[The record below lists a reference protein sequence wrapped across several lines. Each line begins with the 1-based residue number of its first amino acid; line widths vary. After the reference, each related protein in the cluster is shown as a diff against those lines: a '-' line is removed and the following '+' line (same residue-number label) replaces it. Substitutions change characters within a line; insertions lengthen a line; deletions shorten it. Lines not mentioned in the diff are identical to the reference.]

1 MITHVKKRD
10 GRMVPFDK
18 ERITEAIFKAAQAVG
33 GTDRL
38 LASQL
43 ANTVVEYLETQ
54 TTDGIFHV
62 EEIQDAVEKILTETG
77 HYRTT
82 KAYILYREQHKK
94 IRETQNLIMDIT
106 QTMDGYLRQK
116 DWRVNE
122 NSNIAYSFSGLLMHV
137 GGSVI
142 ANYTLH
148 NLYPPEISL
157 AHEHGAFHI
166 HDLSMGIVGYCA
178 GWSLR
183 QLLYEGF
190 NGICGK
196 VESSPARHL
205 DTALGQMINF
215 LGTLQNEWA
224 GAMAFSSFDTYLA
237 PYIRGDNLTYEEVK
251 QRIQQ
256 FVFNLNVASRW
267 GGQTPFTNLTLDWVV
282 PEDLAGQQAF
292 IGSTVLDETYG
303 EFQDEMD
310 MINKAFL
317 EVMWEGDMKGR
328 VFTFPIPTY
337 NITED
342 FDWDTENAGLLFET
356 TAKYGL
362 PYFQNFINSDLCP
375 QDVRA
380 MCCRLQM
387 DLRQLKNKTGGLFGA
402 GESTGSIGV
411 VTLNLARIG
420 YLSKDEAEFFN
431 RVASLMD
438 LAKKSLE
445 IKRKLISRNMENGL
459 LPYTR
464 RYLGTIDRHFST
476 IGINGMN
483 EALLNF
489 MGVTIAT
496 EEGRKFALSL
506 LDFMRKEL
514 TQFQEETGNLYNLE
528 ATPAEGT
535 SYRFARI
542 DKHLYP
548 SIITAGTD
556 EPYYMNSTQLPVN
569 FTEDIFEALELQEAL
584 QRKYSGG
591 TVFHGFLGERLPSG
605 EACKTLVHKIASTFK
620 IPYFTITPTFSI
632 CPDHGYISGEVPVC
646 TCGKSTEV
654 YSRVVGYLRPV
665 NNWNR
670 GKREEFKER
679 RPFSMED
686 DTFSGIASS
695 AAQVSVW

>member
-1 MITHVKKRD
+1 
-10 GRMVPFDK
+10 
-18 ERITEAIFKAAQAVG
+18 
-33 GTDRL
+33 
-38 LASQL
+38 
-43 ANTVVEYLETQ
+43 
-54 TTDGIFHV
+54 
-62 EEIQDAVEKILTETG
+62 
-77 HYRTT
+77 
-82 KAYILYREQHKK
+82 QHKK
-94 IRETQNLIMDIT
+94 IRDTHKLIMDIT
-106 QTMDGYLRQK
+106 QTMDGYLRQE

-148 NLYPPEISL
+148 NLYPPEVCL
-157 AHEHGAFHI
+157 AHENGAFHI

-190 NGICGK
+190 NGVCGK
-196 VESSPARHL
+196 VESGPAKHL

-237 PYIRGDNLTYEEVK
+237 PYVWSDHLTYEEVK

-267 GGQTPFTNLTLDWVV
+267 GGQTPFTNLTFDWVV
-282 PEDLAGQQAF
+282 PEDLKEQNAF
-292 IGSTVLDETYG
+292 IGNTILDDPYG
-303 EFQDEMD
+303 TFQEEMD
-310 MINKAFL
+310 MINRAFL
-317 EVMWEGDMKGR
+317 EVMYEGDMKGR

-342 FDWDTENAGLLFET
+342 FDWDAHNAQLLFET

-362 PYFQNFINSDLCP
+362 PYFQNFINSDLSP

-387 DLRQLKNKTGGLFGA
+387 DLRELRNKTGGLFGA

-420 YLSKDEAEFFN
+420 YLSKDEDEFLG
-431 RVASLMD
+431 RVVSLMD
-438 LAKKSLE
+438 LARKSLE

-459 LPYTR
+459 LPYTQ
-464 RYLGTIDRHFST
+464 RYLGTVDRHFST

-496 EEGRKFALSL
+496 PEGRRFALRV
-506 LDFMRKEL
+506 LDTMRNEL
-514 TQFQEETGNLYNLE
+514 TGFQEETGNLYNLE

-542 DKHLYP
+542 DRQLFP
-548 SIITAGTD
+548 SIITAGVE

-569 FTEDIFEALELQEAL
+569 YTDDIFEALELQEDL

-591 TVFHGFLGERLPSG
+591 TVFHGFLGERLPNG
-605 EACKTLVHKIASTFK
+605 EACRTLVRKIASTFK
-620 IPYFTITPTFSI
+620 IPYFTVTPTFSI
-632 CPDHGYISGEVPVC
+632 CPDHGYIHGEVEIC
-646 TCGKSTEV
+646 ECGKPTEV

-665 NNWNR
+665 RNWNK

-679 RPFSMED
+679 KAFSVGD
-686 DTFSGIASS
+686 DLMVSPVPST
-695 AAQVSVW
+695 AQARTW

>member
-1 MITHVKKRD
+1 MKKRD
-10 GRMVPFDK
+10 GRIAAFDQ

-33 GTDRL
+33 GSDHELSSRL
-38 LASQL
+38 SSK
-43 ANTVVEYLETQ
+43 VVKYLETR
-54 TTDGIFHV
+54 TLDGIPHV
-62 EEIQDAVEKILTETG
+62 EEVQDAVEKILTENG

-94 IRETQNLIMDIT
+94 IRDTRKLIMDIT
-106 QTMDGYLRQK
+106 QTMDGYLRQE

-148 NLYPPEISL
+148 NLYPPEVSL
-157 AHEHGAFHI
+157 AHENGAFHI

-190 NGICGK
+190 NGVCGK
-196 VESSPARHL
+196 VESGPAKHL

-237 PYIRGDNLTYEEVK
+237 PYVWSDHLTYEDVK

-267 GGQTPFTNLTLDWVV
+267 GGQTPFTNLTFDWVV
-282 PEDLAGQQAF
+282 PEDLKEQNAF
-292 IGSTVLDETYG
+292 IGNLILDEPYNT
-303 EFQDEMD
+303 FQDEMD
-310 MINKAFL
+310 MINRAFL
-317 EVMWEGDMKGR
+317 EVMYEGDMRGR

-342 FDWDTENAGLLFET
+342 FDWDAENAHLLFET

-362 PYFQNFINSDLCP
+362 PYFQNFINSDLSP
-375 QDVRA
+375 RDVRA

-387 DLRQLKNKTGGLFGA
+387 DLRELKNKTGGLFGA

-420 YLSKDEAEFFN
+420 YLSKDEDEFIG

-445 IKRKLISRNMENGL
+445 TKRKLISRNMKNGL
-459 LPYTR
+459 LPYTH
-464 RYLGTIDRHFST
+464 RYLGTVDRHFST

-489 MGVTIAT
+489 MGVTIASP
-496 EEGRKFALSL
+496 EGRRFALRL
-506 LDFMRKEL
+506 LDFMRDEL

-542 DKHLYP
+542 DKQLFP
-548 SIITAGTD
+548 SIITAGVE

-569 FTEDIFEALELQEAL
+569 YTDDIFEALELQEEL

-605 EACKTLVHKIASTFK
+605 KACKMLVQKIASGFK

-632 CPDHGYISGEVPVC
+632 CPDHGYIAGEVGVC
-646 TCGKSTEV
+646 DCGRPTEV

-665 NNWNR
+665 KNWNK

-679 RPFSMED
+679 KTFLVQD
-686 DTFSGIASS
+686 DIISLPVSS
-695 AAQVSVW
+695 TAQAKAW

>member
-10 GRMVPFDK
+10 GRITDFDQ
-18 ERITEAIFKAAQAVG
+18 ERITEAIFNAAQAVG
-33 GTDRL
+33 GNDRT

-43 ANTVVEYLETQ
+43 SEKVAEYLETQ
-54 TTDGIFHV
+54 IPDRIPHV
-62 EEIQDAVEKILTETG
+62 EEIQDAVEKILTENG

-94 IRETQNLIMDIT
+94 IRDTQNLIMDIT

-148 NLYPPEISL
+148 NLYPSDISL
-157 AHEHGAFHI
+157 AHKNGALHI

-190 NGICGK
+190 NGVCGK
-196 VESSPARHL
+196 VESGAAKHL

-237 PYIRGDNLTYEEVK
+237 PYVWRDHLTYEEVK

-267 GGQTPFTNLTLDWVV
+267 GGQTPFTNLTCDWVV
-282 PEDLAGQQAF
+282 PEDLQEQNAF
-292 IGSTVLDETYG
+292 VGSTILDDTYAA
-303 EFQDEMD
+303 FQDEMD
-310 MINKAFL
+310 MINRAFL
-317 EVMWEGDMKGR
+317 EVMYEGDMKGR

-342 FDWDTENAGLLFET
+342 FDWDTQNAALLFET

-362 PYFQNFINSDLCP
+362 PYFQNFINSDLSP
-375 QDVRA
+375 RDVRA

-387 DLRQLKNKTGGLFGA
+387 DLRQLNHKTGGLFGA

-411 VTLNLARIG
+411 VTLNLARLG
-420 YLSKDEAEFFN
+420 YLSRDEDEFFT

-445 IKRKLISRNMENGL
+445 IKRKIISRNMENGL

-464 RYLGTIDRHFST
+464 RYLGTVDRHFST

-489 MGVTIAT
+489 MGSTIASR
-496 EEGRKFALSL
+496 EGRRFALSL
-506 LDFMRKEL
+506 LDFMREEL

-542 DKHLYP
+542 DKQLFP

-569 FTEDIFEALELQEAL
+569 YTDDIFEALELQEEL
-584 QRKYSGG
+584 QRKYTGG

-605 EACKTLVHKIASTFK
+605 EACRTLVRKIASTFK

-632 CPDHGYISGEVPVC
+632 CPDHGYIPGEVAVC
-646 TCGKSTEV
+646 TCGKPTEV

-670 GKREEFKER
+670 GKKEEFTER
-679 RPFSMED
+679 KSFSVGNEI
-686 DTFSGIASS
+686 TSTPAST
-695 AAQVSVW
+695 AQVSAW